1 MDSTAVLIFAS
12 LRHSSSKF
20 SSTQS
25 KSANRVFA
33 SFTRRVVRV
42 SQKVFLDHV
51 FLAIP
56 PDENPEFER
65 TGACLIP
72 QEGKS
77 FGERLCHSIQEVFAL
92 GYERVLVLGNDC
104 PQLDVQLL
112 SRARERFKNA
122 TIILGPDQK
131 GGVYL
136 LGVTR
141 ESFQVLSDIEWN
153 ANTDFAQL
161 VKECDSQNERRE
173 ILEACYDLDDR
184 FDLEMIL
191 RRCPLGGPL
200 RALLLD
206 LRSSNVCHPDQT
218 TVLGCILRMFDHI
231 RRVNQLP
238 PPPLC
243 LP

>member
-12 LRHSSSKF
+12 LRHSSNKF
-20 SSTQS
+20 PPRQS
-25 KSANRVFA
+25 KSAKRVFA
-33 SFTRRVVRV
+33 SFTRRVVKA
-42 SQKVFLDHV
+42 SQKVFLNDV
-51 FLAIP
+51 YLAIP
-56 PDENPEFER
+56 PDENSEFEKI
-65 TGACLIP
+65 GACLIP
-72 QEGKS
+72 QEGRG
-77 FGERLCHSIQEVFAL
+77 FGERLCHSIQQLFAL

-112 SRARERFKNA
+112 SQARERFKNG

-141 ESFQVLSDIEWN
+141 ENFQVLSNIEWN

-161 VKECDSQNERRE
+161 VKECDSQNERLE

-184 FDLEMIL
+184 FDLQTIL
-191 RRCPLGGPL
+191 RRCRLGGPL

-206 LRSSNVCHPDQT
+206 LRNSNLSQPDQT
-218 TVLGCILRMFDHI
+218 AVLGCILRMFDHI

-238 PPPLC
+238 PPPLF
-243 LP
+243 LH

>member
-1 MDSTAVLIFAS
+1 M
-12 LRHSSSKF
+12 
-20 SSTQS
+20 
-25 KSANRVFA
+25 
-33 SFTRRVVRV
+33 RV

-77 FGERLCHSIQEVFAL
+77 FGERLCHSIQQVFAL

-161 VKECDSQNERRE
+161 VKVYGYEQPGESRYSPPAIIGTKPHQVRSRQWIGFNVPRR
-173 ILEACYDLDDR
+173 AHR
-184 FDLEMIL
+184 
-191 RRCPLGGPL
+191 
-200 RALLLD
+200 
-206 LRSSNVCHPDQT
+206 T
-218 TVLGCILRMFDHI
+218 
-231 RRVNQLP
+231 
-238 PPPLC
+238 
-243 LP
+243 